1 MSIQNGVLVIIS
13 GVKRYFSNHILGSL
27 RFRIIL
33 LVVLFGAV
41 PALIMQAVI
50 LNSYETRAVDVRT
63 AEIQNQCTI
72 LCNQL
77 GSRGTL
83 NGRAD
88 ESIQTELV
96 QMSNIYDGRVLVI
109 DNNFQVEE
117 DTYDMDIGRTIVS
130 ADVIRCLEGTGTS
143 RYDEE
148 NAYIEVT
155 SPVYDPSGEH
165 VLGVLLVSVSTD
177 SIEDNLAV
185 LTGKAA
191 VAWITMTLV
200 VLVLAFLLGFV
211 MVKPFQSMS
220 TCLLFKAASLLSQSI
235 GLNSTGMPMRLPASV
250 AKSMSKPTM
259 LPLSSRKPI
268 GGKLSS
274 RPMTILSGSLSAAF
288 SSPPQPASI
297 VAAAAVSIPIAAN
310 FFTSIFHT
318 SYMDTSM
325 PNHFSEIFLDVPSLC
340 MSSNTLSSFAF
351 SSVSSLRMPTPQGML
366 G

>member
-200 VLVLAFLLGFV
+200 VLVLAFLLAYHARETLPSYPVGKMGV
-211 MVKPFQSMS
+211 RQK
-220 TCLLFKAASLLSQSI
+220 SI
-235 GLNSTGMPMRLPASV
+235 ARAIKKRLN
-250 AKSMSKPTM
+250 
-259 LPLSSRKPI
+259 RKNLVDVL
-268 GGKLSS
+268 KLSS
-274 RPMTILSGSLSAAF
+274 ETEFGSEMPATAVFIAPDLASGFIAIENLGHAEKLDRSLLAE
-288 SSPPQPASI
+288 SI
-297 VAAAAVSIPIAAN
+297 SGI
-310 FFTSIFHT
+310 
-318 SYMDTSM
+318 
-325 PNHFSEIFLDVPSLC
+325 
-340 MSSNTLSSFAF
+340 
-351 SSVSSLRMPTPQGML
+351 
-366 G
+366 